1 MRRKLKLATLE
12 LIKRAGGF
20 ERAANSRWRQQ
31 RLLILCYHG
40 ISLQDEHRWRP
51 LLYIEPSL
59 LRKRLKTMQAMRCA
73 VLPLGEALT
82 RLCSGDLPPRSI
94 ALTFDDGTFD
104 FYNQAYPMLKQFGF
118 PATVYQTTYYSDRE
132 LPVFNLICSYMLWK
146 RRDKQSIIA
155 RELGLQETMDIRTES
170 GRHRVVRALIDLSEN
185 QGLSGEQKNDLARR
199 LAGIL
204 QVDYEQLSAT
214 RILQL
219 MNPREVAEV
228 AANGVDVQ
236 LHTHRH
242 RMPKDEILF
251 RREII
256 DNRDRIR
263 ALTGLEAN
271 HFCYPSGIYSP
282 EFFGWLEKEKILSAT
297 TCDAGLAKQ
306 RLDRYLVPRVVDTS
320 GRSQLEFESWL
331 CGVGDMLAL
340 RRAAPQQYKV
350 PRD

>member
-20 ERAANSRWRQQ
+20 ERAANSQWRQK
-31 RLLILCYHG
+31 RLLVLCYHG
-40 ISLQDEHRWRP
+40 ISLEDEHHWRP
-51 LLYIEPSL
+51 FLYLEPSL
-59 LRKRLKTMQAMRCA
+59 LRQRLETLQALRCN
-73 VLPLGEALT
+73 VLPLGEALI
-82 RLCSGDLPPRSI
+82 RVRSGDLPPRSV

-104 FYNQAYPMLKQFGF
+104 FYKLAYPILKHYGF
-118 PATVYQTTYYSDRE
+118 PATVYQTTYYSDRA
-132 LPVFNLICSYMLWK
+132 LPVFNLICSYMLWS
-146 RRDKQSIIA
+146 RRDKQSINVQA
-155 RELGLQETMDIRTES
+155 LGLKETMDISRES

-199 LAGIL
+199 LAKIL
-204 QVDYEQLSAT
+204 LVDYEHLSAT

-219 MNPREVAEV
+219 MNARELAEV

-242 RMPKDEILF
+242 RTLNDETLF
-251 RREII
+251 RREITE
-256 DNRDRIR
+256 NRDRIR

-297 TCDAGLAKQ
+297 TCDTGLVKQ
-306 RLDRYLVPRVVDTS
+306 RFNRYLVPRVVDTS

-331 CGVGDMLAL
+331 CGVGDLLAV
-340 RRAAPQQYKV
+340 RRAAPQQYV